1 MWAELMQS
9 RAVCDVEPMGL
20 SRLQLP
26 FDGTGFHAAS
36 IDMGSHAPHGAPIA
50 HTIFFLSFMCFLVF
64 FLSFIT
70 LLIFLAAF
78 SGGPRIISLG
88 RHTI

>member
-1 MWAELMQS
+1 
-9 RAVCDVEPMGL
+9 
-20 SRLQLP
+20 
-26 FDGTGFHAAS
+26 
-36 IDMGSHAPHGAPIA
+36 
-50 HTIFFLSFMCFLVF
+50 LSFMCFLVF

-88 RHTI
+88 RHTV